1 MIIKKIYEGIANLP
15 QDNENWKLGIVL
27 MKGKQFYYDTFARKL
42 TPENDDN
49 PFIYQH
55 AYFSLSGDILE
66 TDKKMSSQLI
76 LIFKQ
81 IINSKQKDFTEE
93 LIMAT
98 KSTLE
103 KKVRTITLEL
113 GQFMKENKTKE
124 TWTKAGELNS
134 VLKTEE
140 AQTLPVEFLESIRH
154 ELRGYYYV
162 NGELNKLQKQL
173 YAKGS
178 KLLEIANL

>member
-1 MIIKKIYEGIANLP
+1 
-15 QDNENWKLGIVL
+15 
-27 MKGKQFYYDTFARKL
+27 
-42 TPENDDN
+42 
-49 PFIYQH
+49 
-55 AYFSLSGDILE
+55 
-66 TDKKMSSQLI
+66 
-76 LIFKQ
+76 
-81 IINSKQKDFTEE
+81 
-93 LIMAT
+93 MAT

-124 TWTKAGELNS
+124 AWTKAGELNS